1 MSSDLE
7 KFIRKNR
14 GDFDDA
20 DPSGKVWKN
29 IERVLPVMKP
39 ARLNDFRH
47 SGREAKRFTIRDIY
61 RWSAAAAIFF
71 IALTSVYFL
80 FIRKQAG
87 NEPEKISTVKKETGE
102 HSSRFD
108 NVNSISIEYAAE
120 FKEAEQAVEIRQ
132 RELRAAIANDPEL
145 YRKFQ
150 QDLNTLDSSYRLLR
164 EQASQT
170 MNGDVIIKAMI
181 QNLQLQAELLGTQLM
196 IIREFK
202 TTKASTNEKNI

>member
-20 DPSGKVWKN
+20 DPSDEVWKN
-29 IERVLPVMKP
+29 IERSLPVKK
-39 ARLNDFRH
+39 
-47 SGREAKRFTIRDIY
+47 EAKRFTITDVY
-61 RWSAAAAIFF
+61 KWSAAAAIFF

-80 FIRKQAG
+80 FIRKQAS
-87 NEPEKISTVKKETGE
+87 NDPDKLSTVNQRRGE
-102 HSSRFD
+102 QSSHPD
-108 NVNSISIEYAAE
+108 NFNTLSVEYAAE

-132 RELRAAIANDPEL
+132 KELRAAIANDPEL

-181 QNLQLQAELLGTQLM
+181 QNLQLQSELLGRQLM

-202 TTKASTNEKNI
+202 TTKTSTNEKNI